1 MSTVLYTITTQNKLF
16 DGANDLMQLNRNED
30 CRYKGNNRK
39 KSLELARRYAD
50 NDLIEVRKY
59 GILHSAYKWSKI
71 EYSNEHIISRETK
84 IFDPLDRFER
94 IKKIATRAHLFSV
107 LIAKFKNNYDYDLI
121 SYIVGTRELIGN
133 GVCKYN
139 DHWIDLYRYKTSA
152 FGDFTAYED
161 NGHLWLPEDFNDY
174 GIMNPDKLTLAMN
187 EGVMFWTD
195 YQIDDPEM
203 KLMYRIFKNRSL

>member
-1 MSTVLYTITTQNKLF
+1 MYTVLYTITTQNKLF
-16 DGANDLMQLNRNED
+16 DGAN
-30 CRYKGNNRK
+30 
-39 KSLELARRYAD
+39 
-50 NDLIEVRKY
+50 
-59 GILHSAYKWSKI
+59 
-71 EYSNEHIISRETK
+71 
-84 IFDPLDRFER
+84 
-94 IKKIATRAHLFSV
+94 
-107 LIAKFKNNYDYDLI
+107 DLI

-139 DHWIDLYRYKTSA
+139 DHWIDVYRYKTLA

-174 GIMNPDKLTLAMN
+174 GIMNPDELTLAMN